1 MLNAARIVAKAENR
15 VGAADTDVT
24 LKPNLERLIASL
36 NEDARLPQAGEAGAR
51 AWIMSR
57 TMDRLEGLKWLG
69 AYPEIADE
77 QIVAPV
83 FLTGL
88 PRSGTTY
95 FQYLFDADAR
105 FRSIRTWESMSP
117 NPPPGFDSASVTR
130 RKAEE
135 KQRRQA
141 ARPKIDNFEALHFVD
156 KDGPDECHAFLEQSY
171 AAAGYHNLFRVPGYF
186 DFLVDALD
194 FETAYGIHKRQLQ
207 LLQWRTPRPRWALK
221 YPNHVLAM
229 DDILKVYPD
238 ARFVMTHRDPVQTLA
253 SIAKMSLKLREI
265 RYDEPIDPLLVG
277 AQMLHFVQRHIVRI
291 MEFSGGPNANLVTH
305 VDYYQLL
312 EDPAG
317 VMLDVHKS
325 LGIASPEPVRN
336 AVAEWRAR
344 NPKNARG
351 ANDYSPDQFGLDTEA
366 AAEQFGAYM
375 QRFNIP
381 RERAGLA
388 RAPLK

>member
-1 MLNAARIVAKAENR
+1 MLNAAEIVAEAENR
-15 VGAADTDVT
+15 VGAADTDVA
-24 LKPNLERLIASL
+24 LRPNLERLIASL
-36 NEDARLPQAGEAGAR
+36 NEDARLPEAGEAGAR
-51 AWIMSR
+51 AWLMSR

-117 NPPPGFDSASVTR
+117 NPPPGFDSASVIR

-135 KQRRQA
+135 MQRRKA
-141 ARPKIDNFEALHFVD
+141 ARPKIENFEALHLVD

-194 FETAYGIHKRQLQ
+194 FEVAYGIHKRQLQ
-207 LLQWRTPRPRWALK
+207 LLQWRMKRPRWALK

-229 DDILKVYPD
+229 DTILKVYPD

-265 RYDEPIDPLLVG
+265 RYDKPIDPHQVG
-277 AQMLHFVQRHIVRI
+277 AQMLHFVQRHIDRI
-291 MEFSGGPNANLVTH
+291 MEFANGPHANIVTH

-312 EDPAG
+312 DDPAAA
-317 VMLDVHKS
+317 MLNVHAG
-325 LGIASPEPVRN
+325 LGITSPQPVRK

-351 ANDYSPDQFGLDTEA
+351 ANDYSLDQFGLGAEA
-366 AAEQFGAYM
+366 IAEQFGAYM

-381 RERAGLA
+381 RERDGLA